1 MQTFEEQKAYVSKF
15 NVIDDMFFQ
24 KMAEDMEVAEEI
36 LRIILKKPKLK
47 VIENQVQRFLRNTGA
62 HSVILDLLCEDE
74 DHSFINCKVQK
85 EEDDDY
91 RSVYALIV
99 PI

>member
-1 MQTFEEQKAYVSKF
+1 MDCKCINPTKIVLISWFLWYSINRFLYNILGRYIMQTFEEQKAYVSKF

-47 VIENQVQRFLRNTGA
+47 VI
-62 HSVILDLLCEDE
+62 
-74 DHSFINCKVQK
+74 
-85 EEDDDY
+85 
-91 RSVYALIV
+91 
-99 PI
+99 